1 MGEDGAIATFPFA
14 AHPILGRVSRLFG
27 VSPERAVVEV
37 HPDRVLARFGPW
49 LVDTPL
55 TNVVSAE
62 VSGPYHWLRVI
73 GPARLSLAD
82 RGLTFATTDRA
93 GVCLRFHEPVRGIDP
108 LGLLHHRGLT
118 VTVAEP
124 WAFVE
129 LLGHL
134 GAHVPA
140 GTAGPSRST

>member
-1 MGEDGAIATFPFA
+1 MGDVGATATFPFA
-14 AHPILGRVSRLFG
+14 VHPILGRASRLFG
-27 VSPERAVVEV
+27 VSTECAVVDV
-37 HPDRVLARFGPW
+37 HHDRVVARFGPW
-49 LVDTPL
+49 LVDTQIA
-55 TNVVSAE
+55 NVASAE
-62 VSGPYHWLRVI
+62 VSGPYRWPRVI

-108 LGLLHHRGLT
+108 LGLLRHPGLT

-124 WAFVE
+124 WALVE

-140 GTAGPSRST
+140 GTSGPSGPT